1 MLTNANKP
9 VHGLARWLGCAP
21 YIIIEDINMS
31 DEKIRW
37 PFGGF
42 FLNLSDEKNG
52 THEYEDYLKECE
64 GKSRCLRRIWNSIT
78 PRTRKQ

>member
-1 MLTNANKP
+1 
-9 VHGLARWLGCAP
+9 
-21 YIIIEDINMS
+21 MS
-31 DEKIRW
+31 DEKTHW

-42 FLNLSDEKNG
+42 FLKLSDEQNG

-64 GKSRCLRRIWNSIT
+64 GESRCLRRIWNSIT